1 MLYRSSA
8 GNAAP
13 WHGAPGHRMPVK
25 PFPSIHA
32 FILGGGKSQRANR
45 DKAFLLYQGRYF
57 IDIVIEC
64 ASSLFG
70 GVTLVGRRYDH
81 HKLDAQYPDD
91 VDGVGPLGG
100 ILTALRR
107 TDRKLNFFT
116 AIDYPFID
124 REVVSFLA
132 EQALSQGSRID
143 GLIPVMPDGLH
154 PLFAFYSQTCV
165 QAVERCISHHH
176 YRVRCIA
183 GYARIVYLDV
193 MSTDMSAGSRLAPDR
208 IERNFVNIN
217 RYEDYLDLI
226 GEE

>member
-1 MLYRSSA
+1 
-8 GNAAP
+8 
-13 WHGAPGHRMPVK
+13 MPVK

-32 FILGGGKSQRANR
+32 FILGGGRSQRANR
-45 DKAFLLYQGRYF
+45 DKAFLRYQGRYF

-107 TDRKLNFFT
+107 TDSRLNFFT

-124 REVVSFLA
+124 RGVVSFLA
-132 EQALSQGSRID
+132 ERALSQVTRID
-143 GLIPVMPDGLH
+143 GLIPVMPDGMH
-154 PLFAFYSQTCV
+154 PLFAFYSRTCL
-165 QAVERCISHHH
+165 QAVERCIARNH
-176 YRVRCIA
+176 YRVRCIT
-183 GYARIVYLDV
+183 GYARIEYFDV
-193 MSTDMSAGSRLAPDR
+193 MSTDLSAERRLGPER
-208 IERNFVNIN
+208 LERNFVNIN
-217 RYEDYLDLI
+217 SYEEYLDRI